1 MANENTEYERLTQ
14 EIYQAIN
21 SSEGVKNID
30 VKHNIKLA
38 GKSGCQHQIDV
49 YWEFEMMG
57 EKHRVAIECKNYSK
71 EVSVGRIRDFF
82 GVLHDVGNIKGIFI
96 TKKGYQ
102 SGAIKFGE
110 HYGISLKELRFPS
123 DKDWEGRVK
132 DIVVKISVFSTDI
145 KQRNIDID
153 MDWFFE
159 NTDYKEGDQIDLSGM
174 ADEIKIVDAEGNSI
188 TDFHTIESAL
198 PHEWKEEV
206 ARTHEEKFTD
216 AFLKSPKG
224 EIFKINGISYV
235 YDVNSET
242 QESVTEGEAIAKAI
256 LKDVTSGNIKFY
268 DKHGSVRNVRSS

>member
-1 MANENTEYERLTQ
+1 MANENTEYEQLAQ

-21 SSEGVKNID
+21 SAEGVKNID

-38 GKSGCQHQIDV
+38 GKSGCNHQIDV

-82 GVLHDVGNIKGIFI
+82 GVLHDVGNVKGILI

-123 DKDWEGRVK
+123 GNDWEGRVK
-132 DIVVKISVFSTDI
+132 DIIINISAFSTEI
-145 KQRNIDID
+145 KQRNLDID
-153 MDWFFE
+153 MDWLFE
-159 NTDYKEGDQIDLSGM
+159 NTDYKEGDKLDLSGM
-174 ADEIKIVDAEGNSI
+174 ADEIKIIDSVGNCI
-188 TDFHTIESAL
+188 TDFHAIESAL
-198 PHEWKEEV
+198 PQEWKEVV
-206 ARTHEEKFTD
+206 ARKHEEKFTD

-224 EIFKINGISYV
+224 EVFKINGISYV

-242 QESVTEGEAIAKAI
+242 QTSVSEGEEIAKAI
-256 LKDVTSGNIKFY
+256 LKDVSSGSIKFY
-268 DKHGSVRNVRSS
+268 DKKGNVRDVRSV

>member
-1 MANENTEYERLTQ
+1 VADENIEYEKLTQ

-21 SSEGVKNID
+21 SAEGVKNIE

-38 GKSGCQHQIDV
+38 GKSGCNHQIDV

-71 EVSVGRIRDFF
+71 EVSVGRVRDFF
-82 GVLHDVGNIKGIFI
+82 GVLHDVGNVKGIFI

-102 SGAIKFGE
+102 SGAVKFGE

-123 DKDWEGRVK
+123 QSDWEGRVK
-132 DIVVKISVFSTDI
+132 DIGIKMSVFSTDI

-153 MDWFFE
+153 MDWLFK
-159 NTDYKEGDQIDLSGM
+159 NTAYKEGDQVDLSGM
-174 ADEIKIVDAEGNSI
+174 ADDIKIVDAEGNSI

-206 ARTHEEKFTD
+206 TRTHEEKFTD

-224 EIFKINGISYV
+224 ELFKINGISYV

-242 QESVTEGEAIAKAI
+242 EESVTEGERIAKAI
-256 LKDVTSGNIKFY
+256 LRDVTSGNIKFY
-268 DKHGSVRNVRSS
+268 DTQGNVRDVRNA